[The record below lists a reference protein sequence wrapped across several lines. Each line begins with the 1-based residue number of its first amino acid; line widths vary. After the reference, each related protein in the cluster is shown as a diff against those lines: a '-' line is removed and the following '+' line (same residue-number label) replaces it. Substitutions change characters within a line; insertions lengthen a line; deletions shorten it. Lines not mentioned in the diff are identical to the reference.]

1 MNRIVAAVLA
11 AASCAGI
18 AQAQEVSVG
27 LARPPL
33 TLARA
38 LEMAGASAPSLDAA
52 SAERRSADAART
64 VAGLRPN
71 PSITLEAENVAG
83 SRLFRGVNSV
93 EATTSL
99 SLPVELGGKRAARI
113 AVADAQSGR
122 AAVQSAVAQAD
133 LRFAVTQ
140 AFVDATAAERRL
152 ATAREQQRIAGDAE
166 HAASVRVRAG
176 RASPIEEQRAGV
188 VRIQADAALERA
200 ARQIET
206 ARFVLAQRIR
216 QAVTGP
222 LDGGWFDGV
231 VARRGPML
239 AMPSEDTLAL
249 AAARADVSTATA
261 RVTLARSRR
270 VPDLTLSAG
279 ARRLEITND
288 TAAVFSLS
296 FPLPVFNSGNAAVAQ
311 ASAERQRVEAR
322 QRMTKLEVNQAIA
335 EAQAEV
341 ANAATSAISASGP
354 ALAAAAEAARIAR
367 IGYREGKF
375 GQFDLLDAERTLAA
389 TRSAATD
396 ALAAY
401 HIAQARLVRLTTPAP
416 VDRGQ

>member
-27 LARPPL
+27 LAGSPL

-122 AAVQSAVAQAD
+122 AAIQSAVAQAD

-152 ATAREQQRIAGDAE
+152 ATAREQRRIAGDAE

-188 VRIQADAALERA
+188 ARIQADAALERA

-206 ARFVLAQRIR
+206 ARFVLAQRIG

-231 VARRGPML
+231 VGRRGPML

-261 RVTLARSRR
+261 RVTLARSQR

-322 QRMTKLEVNQAIA
+322 QRMTKLEVDQAIA

-375 GQFDLLDAERTLAA
+375 GQLDLLDAERTLAA
-389 TRSAATD
+389 TRSAAID

-416 VDRGQ
+416 VERGQ